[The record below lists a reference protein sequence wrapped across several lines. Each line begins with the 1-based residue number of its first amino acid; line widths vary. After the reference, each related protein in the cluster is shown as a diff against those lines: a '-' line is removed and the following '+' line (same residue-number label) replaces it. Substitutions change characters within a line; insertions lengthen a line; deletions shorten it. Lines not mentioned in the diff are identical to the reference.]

1 MHTYTNASHIHSL
14 VIITLTGSG
23 QGIAEVNILL
33 KILAMIKVF
42 GTRIYAMNRMAM
54 EYVTAVVGTNE
65 SS

>member
-33 KILAMIKVF
+33 KILAMMKVS
-42 GTRIYAMNRMAM
+42 GTRIYTAYRMAM
-54 EYVTAVVGTNE
+54 VYVTAVVGTNK